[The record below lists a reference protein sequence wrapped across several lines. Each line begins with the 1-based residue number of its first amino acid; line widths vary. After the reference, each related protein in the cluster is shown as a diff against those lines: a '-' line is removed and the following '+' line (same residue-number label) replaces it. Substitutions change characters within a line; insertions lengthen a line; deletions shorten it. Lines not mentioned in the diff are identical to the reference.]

1 MEKSKFA
8 IAATAALALVV
19 ALAANG
25 QSSKAKF
32 GAALKGSS
40 ETPPVDAKGTGTAT
54 FTVSG
59 TSVDYK
65 ITASGLSGD
74 ATAAH
79 IHLGPTTAAGPV
91 VVPFPAKAFNNS
103 GKGSVTISGSFTS
116 ADIKPQTDPSIKNLD
131 DLLAQMRAGNTYVN
145 IHTAAHPPG
154 EIRGQ
159 IAQQ

>member
-1 MEKSKFA
+1 MHQSRFSPV
-8 IAATAALALVV
+8 AAAALALAI

-32 GAALKGSS
+32 GATLKGPS
-40 ETPPVDAKGTGTAT
+40 ETPPVDAKGMGTAT

-91 VVPFPAKAFNNS
+91 VVPFPAKAINN
-103 GKGSVTISGSFTS
+103 GGNGSVTISGSFTA
-116 ADIKPQTDPSIKNLD
+116 ADVKPQTNPSIKNLD

>member
-1 MEKSKFA
+1 MDKSRFP
-8 IAATAALALVV
+8 IVATAALAFTI

-32 GAALKGSS
+32 GATLKGAS

-65 ITASGLSGD
+65 ITASGLSGE

-79 IHLGPTTAAGPV
+79 IHVGPTTASGPV
-91 VVPFPAKAFNNS
+91 VVPFPAKAIKNGAN
-103 GKGSVTISGSFTS
+103 GSVAISGSFNS
-116 ADIKPQTDPSIKNLD
+116 ADIKPQTNPNIKNLD
-131 DLLAQMRAGNTYVN
+131 ELLGQMSAGNTYVN
-145 IHTAAHPPG
+145 IHTAAHPAG

-159 IAQQ
+159 ITKQ

>member
-1 MEKSKFA
+1 MHKRRLP
-8 IAATAALALVV
+8 IAGTVLLALAM

-32 GAALKGSS
+32 GATLKGPN
-40 ETPPVDAKGTGTAT
+40 EVPAVDSKGTGTAT

-65 ITASGLSGD
+65 ISASGLSGD

-79 IHLGPTTAAGPV
+79 IHVGPSTASGPV
-91 VVPFPAKAFNNS
+91 VVPFPAKAISNTGN
-103 GKGSVTISGSFTS
+103 GSVTISGSFTS
-116 ADIKPQTDPSIKNLD
+116 ADIKPQANPSIQNLD
-131 DLLAQMRAGNTYVN
+131 DLLAQMSAGKTYVN

-159 IAQQ
+159 ISSQ

>member
-1 MEKSKFA
+1 MHQRRFP
-8 IAATAALALVV
+8 IVATAALSLAMALV
-19 ALAANG
+19 ANG

-32 GAALKGSS
+32 GATLKGAN

-79 IHLGPTTAAGPV
+79 IHLGPTTTAGPV
-91 VVPFPAKAFNNS
+91 VVPFPAKAITNGAN
-103 GKGSVTISGSFTS
+103 GSVTISGSFSS
-116 ADIKPQTDPSIKNLD
+116 ADIKPNPGIKSLD
-131 DLLAQMRAGNTYVN
+131 DLLGQMRAGGTYVN
-145 IHTAAHPPG
+145 IHTAAHPAG

-159 IAQQ
+159 ITQQ

>member
-1 MEKSKFA
+1 MLRSRFP
-8 IAATAALALVV
+8 IAATAAVALAM

-25 QSSKAKF
+25 QAKAKF
-32 GAALKGSS
+32 GATLKGSS
-40 ETPPVDAKGTGTAT
+40 ETPAVDSKGTGTAT

-59 TSVDYK
+59 TSVEYK

-91 VVPFPAKAFNNS
+91 VVPFAAKAINNS
-103 GKGSVTISGSFTS
+103 GNGSVTISGSFTS
-116 ADIKPQTDPSIKNLD
+116 ADVKPQTNPSIKNLD

>member
-1 MEKSKFA
+1 MHTSRFPTVA
-8 IAATAALALVV
+8 AATLAFAM

-65 ITASGLSGD
+65 ISASGLSGD

-79 IHLGPTTAAGPV
+79 IHVGPATAAGPV
-91 VVPFPAKAFNNS
+91 VVPFPAKAISNGAN
-103 GKGSVTISGSFTS
+103 GSVTISGSFTS
-116 ADIKPQTDPSIKNLD
+116 ADIKPQTNPSIKNLD